1 MQLLEGTAVQLDGLV
16 TRPEHNG
23 RRGEVAGYDSSAGRY
38 IVAVCTGGPPTKLKL
53 RRDCAAKVNIRG
65 ARSYI

>member
-38 IVAVCTGGPPTKLKL
+38 IVAV
-53 RRDCAAKVNIRG
+53 
-65 ARSYI
+65 